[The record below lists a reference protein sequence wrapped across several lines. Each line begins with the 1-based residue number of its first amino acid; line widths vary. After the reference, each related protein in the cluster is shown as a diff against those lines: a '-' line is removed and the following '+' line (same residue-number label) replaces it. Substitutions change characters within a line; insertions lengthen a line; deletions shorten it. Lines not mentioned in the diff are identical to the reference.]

1 MQLLAPLGLILA
13 LAGLFGLGWCI
24 WRGFQIRRSA
34 LTPPEIH
41 AALHRL
47 IALNLG
53 SVALAAIGLGLL
65 VVGLAL

>member
-1 MQLLAPLGLILA
+1 MQLLAPLGLILT
-13 LAGLFGLGWCI
+13 LGGLFGLGWCI

-34 LTPPEIH
+34 LAPAEIH

-47 IALNLG
+47 IALNVG
-53 SVALAAIGLGLL
+53 SVAIAAIGLGLL